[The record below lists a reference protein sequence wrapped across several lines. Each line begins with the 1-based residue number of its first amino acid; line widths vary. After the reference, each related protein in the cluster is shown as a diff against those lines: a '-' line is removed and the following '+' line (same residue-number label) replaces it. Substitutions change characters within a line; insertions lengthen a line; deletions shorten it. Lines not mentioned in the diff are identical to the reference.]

1 MNTPQ
6 IAHRFESPAF
16 IVPGRIVL
24 ATDLSDISY
33 LLPHAIAQCKACAA
47 SLFIVHVIPP
57 ANSASIEDAVY
68 LVADM
73 SRTRTGKRLHHARGV
88 LDAAA
93 RQVRTAGIYCETMS
107 RHGHAREEI
116 ADVTYRVHAGRL
128 ILGTH
133 ARGNVGKFFLGSTA
147 LESLE
152 IAKIPVWTIGPLA
165 RPTPHGKP
173 SKILHPVSLSSE
185 YKKSAH
191 LATQLAQF
199 YKAEIT
205 FLHVLP
211 RTSLSDYPVTHLVDW
226 TARELNL
233 LIPAEM
239 PLWATVEVR
248 VETGDVVEQIL
259 AVAKELQVDLIVMG
273 ARPGG
278 ERWFGYGNQSAYSV
292 IAQASCPVAT
302 FRHAPTLD
310 SGIDA

>member
-6 IAHRFESPAF
+6 IAHRFDSLAS

-24 ATDLSDISY
+24 ATDLSDITY

-73 SRTRTGKRLHHARGV
+73 SRTRTGKQLHHARSV

-93 RQVRTAGIYCETMS
+93 RQVRAAGIYCETMI

-152 IAKIPVWTIGPLA
+152 TAKIPVWTIGPLA

-173 SKILHPVSLSSE
+173 SRILHPVSLSSA

-205 FLHVLP
+205 LLHVLP
-211 RTSLSDYPVTHLVDW
+211 RTSLSDYPGTHLVDW
-226 TARELNL
+226 TARELKL

-239 PLWATVEVR
+239 SLWTTAQVR
-248 VETGDVVEQIL
+248 VETGNVVEQIL

-273 ARPGG
+273 AKPCE
-278 ERWFGYGNQSAYSV
+278 ERWFGCSNKSAYSV
-292 IAQASCPVAT
+292 IAQATCPVAT
-302 FRHAPTLD
+302 FRHAHAHEAGV
-310 SGIDA
+310 SG